1 MLRKM
6 FVFATLLTA
15 GLLSAGCKK
24 KEKVAEINATGPNG
38 KEISV
43 EVEKTPEGQVDV
55 EVKKD

>member
-1 MLRKM
+1 MLRKT

-15 GLLSAGCKK
+15 GLLSAGCEK
-24 KEKVAEINATGPNG
+24 KEKIVEIDATGPKG

-43 EVEKTPEGQVDV
+43 DVEKTPSGQVEV

>member
-1 MLRKM
+1 MLRKT

-15 GLLSAGCKK
+15 GLLSAGCEK
-24 KEKVAEINATGPNG
+24 KEKIAEIDATGPKG

-43 EVEKTPEGQVDV
+43 DVEKAPNGTVEV